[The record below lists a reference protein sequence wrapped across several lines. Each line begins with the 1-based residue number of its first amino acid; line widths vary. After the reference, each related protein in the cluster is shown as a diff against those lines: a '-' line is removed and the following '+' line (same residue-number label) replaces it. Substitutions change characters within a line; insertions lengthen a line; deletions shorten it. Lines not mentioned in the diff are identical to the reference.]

1 MPGAENRGCFA
12 LGFLIV
18 VSDGEWIGFMTFM
31 VEASPSSG
39 INSKSLYFRFTEE
52 TFLFFFH
59 CKPLCNS
66 GADGLP

>member
-1 MPGAENRGCFA
+1 
-12 LGFLIV
+12 
-18 VSDGEWIGFMTFM
+18 M